1 VIGFCRPL
9 LWVAI
14 VALAGCVHQA
24 PRQARNAGGWVAPQ
38 SVPRNWSL
46 DARLAISNGKDGGS
60 GRLHWEQ
67 QGEFYTIS
75 LRAPISGQ
83 SWLLSGDRSHARL
96 EGVRPHAVLGTSAQE
111 LLRRELG
118 WELPVGAMKS
128 WLFGV
133 GFTRDAV
140 IEADASGK
148 PVSVLDDSWQLSY
161 RDWSDVS
168 GISVPLRIIAKKPP
182 YQVRLAIQRWVTSPD
197 GDDGA
202 DN

>member
-1 VIGFCRPL
+1 M
-9 LWVAI
+9 LWFAI
-14 VALAGCVHQA
+14 AALAGCAHQA
-24 PRQARNAGGWVAPQ
+24 PRQAGNAGSWVAPQ
-38 SVPRNWSL
+38 SVPMNWSF

-118 WELPVGAMKS
+118 WELPVGEMKS

-133 GFTRDAV
+133 GFTRAAV

-148 PVSVLDDSWQLSY
+148 PASVLDGPWQLSY
-161 RDWSDVS
+161 RDWSDAS
-168 GISVPLRIIAKKPP
+168 GISVPSRIIAKKPP
-182 YQVRLAIQRWVTSPD
+182 YQVRLAIQRWVMSPD
-197 GDDGA
+197 GGDGV